1 MKKIL
6 IFAFSSII
14 ICCCTG
20 NSFEDNRDNG
30 TYSCIISD
38 DGVIYNNK
46 EFTIYLYADANAGRS
61 KILSVDYYINGKLI
75 KSIFSEPYS
84 YTGKISDLPI
94 GENMVNAIIKQSD
107 NTIVKVEVKFTFK
120 VNLGDE
126 YQSGIIVHLSEDG
139 TTGIIAAK
147 EDVPGGL
154 SGKFQWGYKYE
165 GYGAYS
171 ETDGYANTQKF
182 VGKYDDNFAAIAC
195 LNYREGGYDD
205 WYLPSS
211 EEFEYLKDFE
221 DDIIPSRM
229 NNIYWTSTQIDDTR
243 ARAKYFGRASI
254 TNGGEPVYGTYHYV
268 RAIRKF

>member
-6 IFAFSSII
+6 IVLAILII
-14 ICCCTG
+14 
-20 NSFEDNRDNG
+20 NSCAEKSPETIVNEVK
-30 TYSCIISD
+30 YSCVISN
-38 DGVIYNNK
+38 DGVIYNHK
-46 EFTIYLYADANAGRS
+46 DFTISLDTDADFS
-61 KILSVDYYINGKLI
+61 KVVSVDYYINGELL
-75 KSIFSEPYS
+75 KSVFSEPYS
-84 YTGKISDLPI
+84 YSGNINDLPI
-94 GENMVNAIIKQSD
+94 GEHTVNVIIKQSD
-107 NTIVKVEVKFTFK
+107 NTTVKTEGKFSFK
-120 VNLGDE
+120 VSLGDE
-126 YQSGIIVHLSEDG
+126 YQGGIIVHLSEDG
-139 TTGIIAAK
+139 ANGIIAAK
-147 EDVPGGL
+147 EDISGGR

-165 GYGAYS
+165 GYDAYS

-182 VGKYDDNFAAIAC
+182 AGKYDDNFAAIAC

-221 DDIIPSRM
+221 DEIIPSRM

-243 ARAKYFGRASI
+243 ARAKYFGRASL